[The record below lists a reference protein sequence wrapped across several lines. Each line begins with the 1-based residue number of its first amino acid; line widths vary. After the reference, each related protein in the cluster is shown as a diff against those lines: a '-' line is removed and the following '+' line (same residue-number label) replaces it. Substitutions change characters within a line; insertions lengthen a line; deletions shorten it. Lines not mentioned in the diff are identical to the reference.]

1 MLMCIEFYRA
11 ITNDVAEEFLVAG
24 MCVDGI
30 QLGEEEEVYIQ
41 YAWCNTNCAYVYE
54 KITLHVYKPKVNSG
68 KLDSLKKKKTTHF
81 ICALLKIFQEF
92 LKPT

>member
-1 MLMCIEFYRA
+1 MCIEFYRA

-24 MCVDGI
+24 QCVDGI

-41 YAWCNTNCAYVYE
+41 YVRCNTNCTYVHG

-68 KLDSLKKKKTTHF
+68 KLDSLEKTFYLCFTKDF
-81 ICALLKIFQEF
+81 SRISKANMSYLS
-92 LKPT
+92 